1 MRKRSSRPAHRLPRL
16 CFHRGTGLFYVTL
29 NSREVYLGNARR
41 AAKREYDRIV
51 AEWLANGRSLRHAGH
66 DGTIAELL
74 NAYRK
79 HAEQHYRGPDGEPT
93 GQMGLVSLAI
103 RRLRLMYGDMLAGE
117 FGPLKLQA
125 LRGQLVDE
133 KLARNYVNSTVSRIR
148 AIFRWGVA
156 QELVPASV
164 YQALAAV
171 EGLKAG
177 RSAARETAPVEAIDD
192 ATFLA
197 TLKYLPPTVADMARI
212 ERLTG
217 CRPGE
222 VCGMRP
228 GDIDRSRAVWV
239 YSPPRHKNAWRGK
252 ERRIYIGAD
261 AQAILAP
268 YLLRAAEAYCFS
280 PAASERGRN
289 AAKRV
294 TRQTPMTPSQA
305 KRKPKRDRKR
315 APRDRYTTR
324 SYSRAIRRAARL
336 AGVERWSANRLR
348 HAAAK
353 EIQEQFGLE
362 HAAAVLGNT
371 VPVAARYAGFN
382 YRLAEEVMAER
393 SLGTNSQSATA
404 DNAG

>member
-1 MRKRSSRPAHRLPRL
+1 
-16 CFHRGTGLFYVTL
+16 
-29 NSREVYLGNARR
+29 
-41 AAKREYDRIV
+41 
-51 AEWLANGRSLRHAGH
+51 
-66 DGTIAELL
+66 
-74 NAYRK
+74 
-79 HAEQHYRGPDGEPT
+79 
-93 GQMGLVSLAI
+93 
-103 RRLRLMYGDMLAGE
+103 
-117 FGPLKLQA
+117 
-125 LRGQLVDE
+125 
-133 KLARNYVNSTVSRIR
+133 
-148 AIFRWGVA
+148 
-156 QELVPASV
+156 
-164 YQALAAV
+164 
-171 EGLKAG
+171 
-177 RSAARETAPVEAIDD
+177 
-192 ATFLA
+192 
-197 TLKYLPPTVADMARI
+197 
-212 ERLTG
+212 
-217 CRPGE
+217 
-222 VCGMRP
+222 MRP